1 MKVRLDELLV
11 RRDMVM
17 DLKEA
22 RGRILAGEVIVND
35 QRIDKAG
42 QSVLETAQIRIRP
55 RKGRVFVSR
64 GGQKIDHALQVTTT
78 DVTDLICLDL
88 GASTGGFTDCLL
100 RRGAKKVYSVDV
112 GYGLLDWR
120 LRTDERVVNWERT
133 HAAKLTESHL
143 ADPIDFVCADLSFTS
158 LENVIP
164 SVVWSLAPNAMG
176 VFLVKPQFE
185 AAQHEI
191 GDGGIVTDP
200 MVHQRVCQH
209 SKQLLAQLGFV
220 ELTLV
225 TSPIKGAKGNTE
237 FLLVGRWCPTAPND
251 SGGDQQT

>member
-11 RRDMVM
+11 RRDMVL

-22 RGRILAGEVIVND
+22 RGRILAGEVIVNE
-35 QRIDKAG
+35 QRVDKVG
-42 QSVLETAQIRIRP
+42 QVVPEMAQVRIRP

-64 GGQKIDHALQVTTT
+64 GGEKLEYALEQTKTNVENL
-78 DVTDLICLDL
+78 VCLDL

-100 RRGAKKVYSVDV
+100 RRGARTVYAVDV

-120 LRTDERVVNWERT
+120 LRTDDRVVNLERT
-133 HAAKLTESHL
+133 HAAKLTDEHVNEPVEF
-143 ADPIDFVCADLSFTS
+143 ACADLSFTS

-164 SVVWSLAPNAMG
+164 SITWALAPNATG
-176 VFLVKPQFE
+176 AFLVKPQFE
-185 AAQHEI
+185 AAQDEI
-191 GDGGIVTDP
+191 GAGGIVTDP
-200 MVHQRVCQH
+200 SVHRRVCAKSQFF
-209 SKQLLAQLGFV
+209 LETLGFK

-237 FLLVGRWCPTAPND
+237 FLLVGRWHTSAVAIGKD
-251 SGGDQQT
+251 EAQT

>member
-1 MKVRLDELLV
+1 MKLRLDELLV
-11 RRDMVM
+11 RRDMVL

-35 QRIDKAG
+35 KRIDKVG
-42 QSVLETAQIRIRP
+42 QMVPETAQVRIRP

-64 GGQKIDHALQVTTT
+64 GGEKLDYALEQTNTEVENL
-78 DVTDLICLDL
+78 VCLDL

-100 RRGAKKVYSVDV
+100 RRGARTVYAVDV

-120 LRTDERVVNWERT
+120 LRTDARVVNLERT
-133 HAAKLTESHL
+133 HAAKLTDEHLRES
-143 ADPIDFVCADLSFTS
+143 IDFACADLSFTS

-164 SVVWSLAPNAMG
+164 SVTWALAPNAMG

-191 GDGGIVTDP
+191 GAGGIVTDP
-200 MVHQRVCQH
+200 SVHQRVCAK
-209 SKQLLAQLGFV
+209 SKAFLEALGFAD
-220 ELTLV
+220 LTLV
-225 TSPIKGAKGNTE
+225 TSPIKGAKGNME
-237 FLLVGRWCPTAPND
+237 FLLVGRWCPLAAAT
-251 SGGDQQT
+251 GDEQAQT

>member
-11 RRDMVM
+11 RRDMVL

-35 QRIDKAG
+35 KRVDKVG
-42 QSVLETAQIRIRP
+42 QMVPEAAQVRIRP
-55 RKGRVFVSR
+55 RKGRIFVSR
-64 GGQKIDHALQVTTT
+64 GGQKLDYALEETQIKV
-78 DVTDLICLDL
+78 DELVCLDL

-100 RRGAKKVYSVDV
+100 RRGARTVYAVDV

-120 LRTDERVVNWERT
+120 LRTDDRVVNLERT
-133 HAAKLTESHL
+133 HAAKLTAVHL
-143 ADPIDFVCADLSFTS
+143 TQPIDFACADLSFTS

-164 SVVWSLAPNAMG
+164 SITWSLSPNAVG
-176 VFLVKPQFE
+176 AFLVKPQFE

-191 GDGGIVTDP
+191 GTGGIVTDP
-200 MVHQRVCQH
+200 LVHQRVCAKSQ
-209 SKQLLAQLGFV
+209 SFLEALGFAD
-220 ELTLV
+220 LNLI

-237 FLLVGRWCPTAPND
+237 FLLVGRWRGATTPISDN
-251 SGGDQQT
+251 